1 LGDAAERAGVTVE
14 SLSRLKFVAEQS
26 DLEFGALTLAIKK
39 FQVGLSTAA
48 SDGGETAEM
57 LERLKLKASDL
68 KDLQLEEAL
77 ARVADRVSKL
87 KDPADRTRAAVELF
101 GRSGEQLVPLLNKG
115 GDAVRQLADEADRL
129 GITLDGKAV
138 RSIDAADKALKR
150 LKATVDSYGSR
161 LAGSIALAIVGPQS
175 QLDAVAI
182 ELEKLEAQRK
192 RILASVGGKTE
203 LLGPG
208 FKQELSQIEPAIERL
223 KQLFSEMEQAELDA
237 ADAGEELGESLK
249 DALDREKLQGVNVA
263 LATLADP
270 IIELEK
276 QTRTTTQ
283 SMSIEFDRLQQKL
296 AYLVKQSAIT
306 VEEAAKRS
314 GDAIDAALGTDS
326 ERNLEV
332 LNIRLRK
339 LAEPLSAAQ
348 QRVKNFTD
356 ALKSGLENAAERGKL
371 KFSDLVRHIIAELLK
386 RQLYSAIDKLAA
398 ALNGALSG
406 NGSGGGAGGLFQKF
420 IGAFFPTLGKTGRAG
435 GGLARVGDLVGE
447 SGPEIAG
454 EPMRLFNRRQLA
466 FAGAGGSSFQF
477 NTSVHVEGGGSRREQ
492 EQQAAYVE
500 ARLLQVSK
508 KQVEALQRLMER
520 NGLRLK

>member
-306 VEEAAKRS
+306 VEEA
-314 GDAIDAALGTDS
+314 
-326 ERNLEV
+326 
-332 LNIRLRK
+332 
-339 LAEPLSAAQ
+339 
-348 QRVKNFTD
+348 
-356 ALKSGLENAAERGKL
+356 
-371 KFSDLVRHIIAELLK
+371 
-386 RQLYSAIDKLAA
+386 
-398 ALNGALSG
+398 
-406 NGSGGGAGGLFQKF
+406 
-420 IGAFFPTLGKTGRAG
+420 
-435 GGLARVGDLVGE
+435 
-447 SGPEIAG
+447 
-454 EPMRLFNRRQLA
+454 
-466 FAGAGGSSFQF
+466 
-477 NTSVHVEGGGSRREQ
+477 
-492 EQQAAYVE
+492 
-500 ARLLQVSK
+500 
-508 KQVEALQRLMER
+508 
-520 NGLRLK
+520 